1 MIPSALFSVL
11 SDIGTPFSLDSSR
24 SRISVARSA
33 LSAPV
38 LRAHD
43 KDPPLTSRYHVRS
56 IPPGIRASAGFD
68 SGRRDCG
75 DLNGM
80 GEPAAGEP
88 VDLFLPANI
97 ARQFVGISVG
107 IGRHPRQK
115 LLQIQM
121 VMELGGYRPGAP
133 TAFAKASADK
143 TSG

>member
-1 MIPSALFSVL
+1 
-11 SDIGTPFSLDSSR
+11 
-24 SRISVARSA
+24 
-33 LSAPV
+33 
-38 LRAHD
+38 
-43 KDPPLTSRYHVRS
+43 
-56 IPPGIRASAGFD
+56 
-68 SGRRDCG
+68 
-75 DLNGM
+75 M

-107 IGRHPRQK
+107 IGRNRRQK